1 MKTTLRPGEQAV
13 RELREAAARLAGD
26 ARETPTVYSYTFS
39 ESAGCDVFLKLEN
52 LQRTGS
58 FKLRGALNKIRCL
71 PEAERARGLVAAS
84 AGNHAQGVALAAR
97 LAGTRAAI
105 VMPESTPLIKVRRTE
120 DYGAEVLI
128 HGLSYDEAQARA
140 HALAAER
147 GATLVHPFD
156 DPDVILGQ
164 GTVGLELL
172 EQVPDL
178 DAVVVPVGG
187 GGLLSGI
194 ALAIK
199 SLAPRVKVFGV
210 QAAGADPMV
219 RSFRG
224 GRAVSIERPR
234 TIADGIRVGTTAERT
249 FELIREHVD
258 GMLTV
263 DEDELS
269 RAVVETLEKSKIVAE
284 PAGVAGVAA
293 IGAGRVPVGGRV
305 CAVISGGNIDLN
317 FLGRLIEGGLAAQGY
332 YHPLQ
337 LRMADRPGQLR
348 GVLGVLE
355 AEGCNVVDII
365 HFRSGWRVPIGTV
378 DVEILVETR
387 RAGQG
392 AQLDERLRAEGYEV
406 GGHPA

>member
-1 MKTTLRPGEQAV
+1 MRDPLRAGDDAV
-13 RELREAAARLAGD
+13 AALRAAAERLAGD

-58 FKLRGALNKIRCL
+58 FKLRGALNKILCL
-71 PEAERARGLVAAS
+71 PAEERARGLVAAS

-97 LAGTRAAI
+97 LAEVPATI

-120 DYGAEVLI
+120 DYGAEVVI
-128 HGLSYDEAQARA
+128 HGLSYDEAQRRA
-140 HALAAER
+140 SELAGER
-147 GATLVHPFD
+147 GLTRVHPFD

-172 EQVPDL
+172 AQVPDVE
-178 DAVVVPVGG
+178 AVVVPVGG
-187 GGLLSGI
+187 GGLLSGL

-199 SLAPRVKVFGV
+199 SLTPEVKVYGV
-210 QAAGADPMV
+210 QAAGADPLV
-219 RSFRG
+219 RSFRSG
-224 GRAVSIERPR
+224 QPTTVERPR
-234 TIADGIRVGTTAERT
+234 TIADGIRLGTTAERT
-249 FELIREHVD
+249 LAIIREHVD

-263 DEDELS
+263 TEEELS
-269 RAVVETLEKSKIVAE
+269 RAVVETLEKSKVVAE
-284 PAGVAGVAA
+284 PAGVAGIAA
-293 IGAGRVPVGGRV
+293 ISSGRVPVGGRIATV
-305 CAVISGGNIDLN
+305 VSGGNIDLN

-332 YHPLQ
+332 YHPLV
-337 LRMADRPGQLR
+337 LRMKDTPGELR
-348 GVLGVLE
+348 SVLGVLE

-365 HFRSGWRVPIGTV
+365 HYRSGWRVPIGSV

-392 AQLDERLRAEGYEV
+392 ELLEERMREAGFEPGRAG
-406 GGHPA
+406 A

>member
-1 MKTTLRPGEQAV
+1 LRAGG
-13 RELREAAARLAGD
+13 AAAEALRAAGERLRGD

-58 FKLRGALNKIRCL
+58 FKLRGALNKILCL
-71 PEAERARGLVAAS
+71 SAEERQRGLVAAS

-97 LAGTRAAI
+97 LADARATI

-120 DYGAEVLI
+120 EYGARVVI
-128 HGLSYDEAQARA
+128 HGLNYDQAQRRA
-140 HALAAER
+140 SELAAEH
-147 GATLVHPFD
+147 GYTAVHPFD

-172 EQVPDL
+172 AQVPEL

-194 ALAIK
+194 ALAVK
-199 SLAPRVKVFGV
+199 SLAPRVQVFGV

-219 RSFRG
+219 RAFRG
-224 GRAVSIERPR
+224 GARASVEAPH
-234 TIADGIRVGTTAERT
+234 TIADGIRVGTTAQRT
-249 FELIREHVD
+249 LDIVRAHVD

-263 DEDELS
+263 TDEELT
-269 RAVVETLEKSKIVAE
+269 RAVVETLEKSKVVAE
-284 PAGVAGVAA
+284 PAGVAGIAA
-293 IGAGRVPVGGRV
+293 IAEGRLPHAPGPGTRV
-305 CAVISGGNIDLN
+305 CAVVSGGNIDLTL
-317 FLGRLIEGGLAAQGY
+317 LGRLIEGGLAAKGF

-337 LRMADRPGQLR
+337 LRLPDTPGQLR
-348 GVLGVLE
+348 RVLDVLE
-355 AEGCNVVDII
+355 ATDCNVVDVI
-365 HFRSGWRVPIGTV
+365 HFRSGWRVPIGSV
-378 DVEILVETR
+378 DVEMLVETR

-392 AQLDERLRAEGYEV
+392 AELEALLRERGFEPRIP
-406 GGHPA
+406 PA